1 MAAQSDTE
9 VWKTGHAALANKGNT
24 MIVEQ
29 RTYTLEI
36 GAVPKY
42 LAAYEAEGLAVQ
54 REILGRM
61 VGYFSSDIGTL
72 HQIVHMWAYKD
83 YAERSERR
91 AKLGADPRWLAYIPK
106 IRELQISQENK
117 ILIPA
122 PFSPWGVDD
131 PSLDMAR

>member
-1 MAAQSDTE
+1 
-9 VWKTGHAALANKGNT
+9 

-42 LAAYEAEGLAVQ
+42 LAAYEAEGLPIQ

-61 VGYFSSDIGTL
+61 VGYFSTDIGAL

-91 AKLGADPRWLAYIPK
+91 ARLAADPRWQAYVPK
-106 IRELQISQENK
+106 IRSLQISQENK
-117 ILIPA
+117 VLIPA
-122 PFSPWGVDD
+122 SFSPWATDN
-131 PSLDMAR
+131 PSLDMAV

>member
-1 MAAQSDTE
+1 
-9 VWKTGHAALANKGNT
+9 

-54 REILGRM
+54 REILGRL
-61 VGYFSSDIGTL
+61 VGYFSSDIGAL
-72 HQIVHMWAYKD
+72 HQIVHMWAYTD

-91 AKLGADPRWLAYIPK
+91 DRLTADARWQAYIPK
-106 IRELQISQENK
+106 IRGLQVAQENK

-122 PFSPWGVDD
+122 SFSPWGTDD
-131 PSLDMAR
+131 PSLDLAG

>member
-1 MAAQSDTE
+1 
-9 VWKTGHAALANKGNT
+9 

-29 RTYTLEI
+29 RTYTLHI

-61 VGYFSSDIGTL
+61 VGYFSSDIGAL

-83 YAERSERR
+83 YAERSDRR
-91 AKLGADPRWLAYIPK
+91 AKLAADPRWQAYVPK
-106 IRELQISQENK
+106 IRPFQISQENK

-122 PFSPWGVDD
+122 SFSPWGVDD
-131 PSLDMAR
+131 PSLDLAQ